1 MRAEARSGYD
11 VAAVPRPFITC
22 GFLVA
27 FAAVA
32 FAASQ
37 TATINQAAGPSDSE
51 AAQAVV
57 SRTCAACHNERT
69 RSGGLSLESF
79 AVASAG
85 EHPDITEKM
94 IRKLRAGLMPP
105 AGTRRPDD
113 GVLMRLADLLEAQA
127 DARAT
132 VPIPGARSFQRLNRA
147 EYTASIHDLLALDI
161 NAGDY
166 LPLDPKSANFDNIA
180 DAQLMSPTLMQ
191 GYLTA
196 AAEIS
201 RLAVGDPAATA
212 RETTYPVSRWASQRE
227 HIDGAPY
234 GTRGGV
240 SVVHT
245 FPADGEYRFRVSFF
259 HETTGALY
267 GNGRG
272 ALHTADA
279 PEQIEISID
288 GARVALLDI
297 DRWMSTSDPDGVN
310 LRTGPVAVS
319 AGPHRVSAAFI
330 RRLEGPVQDL
340 ISPLEWSLA
349 STSIADA
356 YGFTTLPHLRD
367 LASTG
372 PFATTGVSDTPSRRK
387 IFSCRPRTD
396 AEQSVCARSIVS
408 RLASH
413 AFRRTASEA
422 DVVPLMQLYKRG
434 SAEAGFENGIRT
446 ALEAIL
452 ASPRFVFRFEE
463 QPATA
468 RSAAV
473 YALGDNE
480 LASRLSFFLW
490 ATAPDDELLRAAERG
505 RLSAPGGLER
515 EVRRMLAD
523 RRSDALATRFAGQW
537 LRLQD
542 LEKINP
548 DVRFY
553 PDFDDQLKSAMLRE
567 TELFFQH
574 VVRDDRPV
582 VELFSADYTYVNER
596 LARLYRI
603 PNVVGPEFRKVQY
616 QDDRRRGLLGH
627 ASILTLTSHADR
639 TSPVLRGKWIME
651 VLLGSPPPPP
661 PPNVPDLEATA
672 EAEGGRMRTV
682 RERMEQHRANPACA
696 SCHRMI
702 DPIGLALEN
711 FDVTG
716 AWRIRDNGT
725 PVDPASTL
733 YDGTPLAGPADL
745 RRALL
750 RRSGVLVQTFT
761 ENLMTFALGRRLAYT
776 DMPAVRAIV
785 RDAAAHDYRL
795 SSFVLAIVRTPAFRM
810 KSNEPVTTAGAA
822 GQR

>member
-1 MRAEARSGYD
+1 VLCRSLL
-11 VAAVPRPFITC
+11 C
-22 GFLVA
+22 GLLAA
-27 FAAVA
+27 FAAGA
-32 FAASQ
+32 FASGQ
-37 TATINQAAGPSDSE
+37 TAPASDSE
-51 AAQAVV
+51 SAQAVV
-57 SRTCAACHNERT
+57 SGTCRGCHNDRT

-79 AVASAG
+79 SVASAG
-85 EHPDITEKM
+85 DHLDITEKM

-105 AGTRRPDD
+105 AGSRRPDEA
-113 GVLMRLADLLEAQA
+113 VLSRIAGMLEAQA

-132 VPIPGARSFQRLNRA
+132 EPAPGGRSFQRLNRT
-147 EYTASIHDLLALDI
+147 EYTRSIHDLLALDV

-201 RLAVGDPAATA
+201 RLAVGDAGATA
-212 RETTYPVSRWASQRE
+212 REATYPVSRWASQRDHVE
-227 HIDGAPY
+227 GAPY

-245 FPADGEYRFRVSFF
+245 FPADGDYRFRVSFF

-267 GNGRG
+267 GNGRA

-288 GARVALLDI
+288 GGRVALIDI
-297 DRWMSTSDPDGVN
+297 DRWMNTSDPDGVN
-310 LRTGPVAVS
+310 LRTGPIVVA

-330 RRLEGPVQDL
+330 ARLEGPAQDL
-340 ISPLEWSLA
+340 ISPLEWSIA

-367 LASTG
+367 LAITG

-387 IFSCRPRTD
+387 IFSCRPRTA
-396 AEQSVCARSIVS
+396 AEESVCARSIVS

-413 AFRRTASEA
+413 AFRRTATEG
-422 DVVPLMQLYKRG
+422 DVVPLMDLYKKG
-434 SAEAGFENGIRT
+434 SVEGGFEGGIRM

-463 QPATA
+463 RPASA
-468 RSAAV
+468 RSATM
-473 YALGDNE
+473 YALGDAE

-505 RLSAPGGLER
+505 RLSTPAGFEK

-523 RRSDALATRFAGQW
+523 RRSDALASRFAGQW

-553 PDFDDQLKSAMLRE
+553 PDFDDQLKTAMLRE

-574 VVRDDRPV
+574 IVREDRPV
-582 VELFSADYTYVNER
+582 TDLFSADYTFVNER

-603 PNVVGPEFRKVQY
+603 PNVAGPEFRKVQY
-616 QDDRRRGLLGH
+616 PDDRRRGLFGH
-627 ASILTLTSHADR
+627 GSILTLTSHADR

-702 DPIGLALEN
+702 DPIGLAFEN

-716 AWRIRDNGT
+716 AWRIRDNGA
-725 PVDPASTL
+725 PVDAASTL
-733 YDGTPLAGPADL
+733 YDGTPLRGPADL
-745 RRALL
+745 RNALM
-750 RRSGVLVQTFT
+750 RRSGVLVQTFA
-761 ENLMTFALGRRLAYT
+761 ENLLTFAIGRRLGYA
-776 DMPAVRAIV
+776 DMPAARAIV
-785 RDAAAHDYRL
+785 RDAAAHDYKL
-795 SSFVLAIVRTPAFRM
+795 SSFVLAVARTPAFRM
-810 KSNEPVTTAGAA
+810 KSGEALTTAGAP